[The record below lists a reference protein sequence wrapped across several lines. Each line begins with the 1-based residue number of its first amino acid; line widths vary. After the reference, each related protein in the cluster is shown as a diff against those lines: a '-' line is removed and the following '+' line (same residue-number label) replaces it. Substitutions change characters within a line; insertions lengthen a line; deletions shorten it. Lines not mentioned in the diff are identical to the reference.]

1 MAKEPMNYPQVTPE
15 QVQLWESNPVTQSY
29 LKCLEWKHAD
39 VKDDASSG
47 AIVDSS
53 CADLTHALIHKNIGQ
68 QEGLVTAT
76 NYNSLF
82 AEFNIIMETENAED

>member
-1 MAKEPMNYPQVTPE
+1 MAQEMPNYPQVTPE
-15 QVQLWESNPVTQSY
+15 QIQLWESNPVTQAY
-29 LKCLEWKHAD
+29 FQCIEWKRED

-68 QEGLVTAT
+68 QEGLVTAAG
-76 NYNSLF
+76 YNSLF
-82 AEFNIIMETENAED
+82 DEFNLIMEAANAED